1 MCQRIRKNLAKK
13 MTCDIIDYRQNEEK
27 QIHATKQKTPE
38 VALQG
43 LFCRF
48 WLTEMKQHFIIKGA
62 KTLLIRYTVK
72 GDI

>member
-1 MCQRIRKNLAKK
+1 

-43 LFCRF
+43 LFLPFLVDRNETAFYYKRC
-48 WLTEMKQHFIIKGA
+48 KNSI
-62 KTLLIRYTVK
+62 
-72 GDI
+72 D

>member
-1 MCQRIRKNLAKK
+1 MFRRIRQNLAKK

-43 LFCRF
+43 LFF
-48 WLTEMKQHFIIKGA
+48 AVFG
-62 KTLLIRYTVK
+62 
-72 GDI
+72 